1 MVLSQNSM
9 VKGAQPIWFSTFTSV
24 SGRLYILTVSTK
36 VPIHPFLPRLSY
48 NLVSHVEK
56 LIGGGFQPLN
66 VPKDPL
72 GPKSQVAWAS
82 PPLEL

>member
-36 VPIHPFLPRLSY
+36 VPIHPFSSTVKLTIWSP
-48 NLVSHVEK
+48 HVEK
-56 LIGGGFQPLN
+56 LTGGGFHPLN
-66 VPKDPL
+66 VAKDPL
-72 GPKSQVAWAS
+72 GPKSQVA
-82 PPLEL
+82 